1 MEDFPIRKY
10 AGLALLNLAIVALFG
25 VVMRYKIGFE
35 FPWFDQKNLQ
45 HAHSHFAF
53 TGWITHTLFFLIVR
67 FGIPEAGKAT
77 ISKFKLLIVA
87 NLICA
92 YGMLA
97 SFSYQGYGA
106 ISIFF
111 STLSMVT
118 SWLFAFLFF
127 RHNQSLPGNKWIK
140 AGLMFNI
147 LSSCGTAVLAV
158 MMASKN
164 YHEQLYLGSVYFYLH
179 FQYNGWFFFACVG
192 VLLNYLN
199 KKAVI
204 APHKGIFTLS
214 LLSCFPAFLL
224 SVLWLHL
231 PLWLLLICALAAIV
245 QLVAWIKLLMTFR
258 QPALATTKIFRT
270 LLVLVAIAGS
280 IKFVLQAGSTIPEVS
295 HLAFGF
301 RTIVIAYLH
310 LVLLAFISLFMITF
324 LGINQ
329 FISLQKKGLTGLMLF
344 TFGIAFNELV
354 LLTQGI
360 ASFSYMPVKPAP
372 MLLLVAALMMFV
384 GVILMVSD
392 HLRYSNERQNKEVS
406 RN

>member
-1 MEDFPIRKY
+1 MESFPIRKY
-10 AGLALLNLAIVALFG
+10 AGLALLNLGIVAFYGML
-25 VVMRYKIGFE
+25 MRYKIGFE

-67 FGIPEAGKAT
+67 FGIPEAGKA
-77 ISKFKLLIVA
+77 IIRKFNWLIMV

-92 YGMLA
+92 YGMLV

-111 STLSMVT
+111 STLSMLT

-127 RHNQSLPGNKWIK
+127 RQSQSLPGNKWIK
-140 AGLMFNI
+140 AGLLFNL
-147 LSSCGTAVLAV
+147 LSSCGTAVLAS

-192 VLLNYLN
+192 ILLNFLN
-199 KKAVI
+199 EKSAI
-204 APHKGIFTLS
+204 SPQTETFRLFF
-214 LLSCFPAFLL
+214 LSCAPAFLL

-245 QLVAWIKLLMTFR
+245 QLVAWIKLLIAFHKLHF
-258 QPALATTKIFRT
+258 PATKIFRT
-270 LLVLVAIAGS
+270 FLLLVAIAGS

-295 HLAFGF
+295 RLAFGF

-329 FISLQKKGLTGLMLF
+329 FISMRKKGLTGLILL
-344 TFGIAFNELV
+344 TIGIAFNELV
-354 LLTQGI
+354 LLIQGI
-360 ASFSYMPVKPAP
+360 ASFSYVPVKSAP
-372 MLLLVAALMMFV
+372 MLLFVAAIMMFT
-384 GVILMVSD
+384 GIMIMVSD
-392 HLRYSNERQNKEVS
+392 HWQLSKNR
-406 RN
+406 